1 VGQDGNGYRVIWVF
15 GKSEY
20 FFKRGWTGNSLI
32 CPSGKSVDLPA
43 LAAKRRPHLDF
54 SLAAKKPVDARHKA
68 GHDKQ
73 KRA

>member
-1 VGQDGNGYRVIWVF
+1 VIWVF

-20 FFKRGWTGNSLI
+20 FCKRGWTGNSLI

-54 SLAAKKPVDARHKA
+54 NLTAKKDVDAGHKA
-68 GHDKQ
+68 GHDE
-73 KRA
+73 RERS